1 MSSLKNNYV
10 FQLTGTLLT
19 SGTTVTIS
27 NDLELNAA
35 VSFTNAR
42 IVLRNRNATIIE
54 RCVGTAAAGTLTLS
68 KR

>member
-1 MSSLKNNYV
+1 MSSLKNNYI

-19 SGTTVTIS
+19 SGDTVTIS
-27 NDLELNAA
+27 TDLELNQA

-42 IVLRNRNATIIE
+42 IVFRNRNATIIE
-54 RCVGTAAAGTLTLS
+54 RAVGSATGGTLTLS